1 MQHKN
6 EPKPKS
12 PAHDRWHHRVL
23 GTALLIAVLVVL
35 LIAILSMIL
44 AFASQLSSL
53 DPQRR
58 NLLILLLVAVIA
70 PLVASYLFVAPPRFR
85 YLQLAATS
93 AVICLFV
100 SFAIGLLFGV
110 TLRSSNATSIIRLK
124 DNQPPIRAS
133 LLDRGNVALLVTNP
147 GRSAC
152 YLSPGSSL
160 FRSTHRRCNF
170 KLRVAIHGG
179 FRVGVVQ
186 LAAPMRTLVISA
198 T

>member
-124 DNQPPIRAS
+124 DNQPPITGVIIRS
-133 LLDRGNVALLVTNP
+133 GERGVLIYE
-147 GRSAC
+147 S
-152 YLSPGSSL
+152 GSKRVL
-160 FRSTHRRCNF
+160 FEPWEFVISID
-170 KLRVAIHGG
+170 APA
-179 FRVGVVQ
+179 VQ
-186 LAAPMRTLVISA
+186 L
-198 T
+198 